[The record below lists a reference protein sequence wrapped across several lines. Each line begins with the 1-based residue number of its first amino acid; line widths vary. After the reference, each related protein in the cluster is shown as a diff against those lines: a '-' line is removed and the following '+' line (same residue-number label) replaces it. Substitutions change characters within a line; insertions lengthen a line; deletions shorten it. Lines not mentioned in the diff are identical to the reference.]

1 MQSESLVQVLAL
13 WAVIAAADPLHRPL
27 WQVSPAMTLQSPLD
41 VQYFGY
47 VPGTLSEAPGTLSGA
62 Q

>member
-1 MQSESLVQVLAL
+1 M
-13 WAVIAAADPLHRPL
+13 ADPLHRPL
-27 WQVSPAMTLQSPLD
+27 WQVSPAMTLQSALD

-47 VPGTLSEAPGTLSGA
+47 VPGTLSEEPGTLSGA